1 LPGVCFPGSDETKIV
16 IDLTGAS
23 KRRYVGEMAKGNG
36 KGDPGGFVKSLA
48 LETSRVSKRGA
59 IVVPEKF
66 RHKFGLEEGSVV
78 VAEER
83 EDGILLR
90 PAGAYPVEIYTPERK
105 AEFLLSSAIDDEDYQ
120 AARASVQEM
129 GLDPDQIEHHLP
141 AAG

>member
-1 LPGVCFPGSDETKIV
+1 MTE
-16 IDLTGAS
+16 
-23 KRRYVGEMAKGNG
+23 GNG
-36 KGDPGGFVKSLA
+36 KIERGAPLKTLG

-90 PAGAYPVEIYTPERK
+90 PPVAYSVEIYTPERK
-105 AEFLLSSAIDDEDYQ
+105 AEFLLSSAIDEEDYQ
-120 AARASVQEM
+120 AARVTVREM
-129 GLDPDQIEHHLP
+129 GLDPDQIEHHLHS
-141 AAG
+141 AV